1 MKNMTQNNPLF
12 RRPFNDSAPAEAVG
26 NGGDAVAYI
35 VYNRR
40 RSELLTML
48 QKPKIFWVGNMNERH
63 MTASRV
69 SSTPR
74 R

>member
-1 MKNMTQNNPLF
+1 MKNMTQNNRLF
-12 RRPFNDSAPAEAVG
+12 RRPFNDSAPGEAVG
-26 NGGDAVAYI
+26 NVGDAVAYI

-40 RSELLTML
+40 RSKLLTML
-48 QKPKIFWVGNMNERH
+48 QKPKIVWVGNMNERH

-69 SSTPR
+69 CSIAR